1 MLRISKAKTL
11 EYSVFITTF
20 FIISLCCYFEFKHT
34 MHVVFFATLFGFV
47 NSLLA
52 LFILKDKIFTRKEK
66 LEKKLKHQLRNTEK
80 NFSTIINNMPMIAYI
95 VDTDYNFIACNNEA
109 INYFGLNVKEEG
121 QINQLSANIFERDTM
136 EQMKQENDF
145 VVKNRQTFVA
155 DRPIKLKNGQKNW
168 FRVRKIPII
177 DGTNEITR
185 LIVFARNIDEDKEA
199 QKQRETYISTLSHDL
214 KTPTIAQI
222 RALELL
228 VSENLGSINNDQREL
243 LKLTL
248 DSCYCMYDML
258 STILTTYKYEN
269 NDMTLS
275 NEKIMVMKTLDKA
288 FNKAGKILLEKN
300 LKIKVTSKNKMLSL
314 FGDNYQLQKAFDSLI
329 DFCTANAL
337 NDSEIS
343 CSVNKLSS
351 LNSIYFSLD
360 FNCLAS
366 TQETIQNMLEMYT
379 TSAEKFNKIGSSL
392 NLYLAKRIIN
402 AHNGIILIETSKT
415 RAHFIIELPCSNNPQ
430 LSLLSS
436 KKRNI
441 LLNVH

>member
-1 MLRISKAKTL
+1 MRKISKTKTL
-11 EYSVFITTF
+11 SYSVFITTF

-34 MHVVFFATLFGFV
+34 LYVVFFATILSFV
-47 NSLLA
+47 NTLVAIL
-52 LFILKDKIFTRKEK
+52 ILKHKIFAEKEK
-66 LEKKLKHQLRNTEK
+66 IEKNLRSQLKNNEK

-95 VDTDYNFIACNNEA
+95 VDTDYNFVACNNEA
-109 INYFGLNVKEEG
+109 INYFGINVKEEG

-145 VVKNRQTFVA
+145 VVKNKQAFVA
-155 DRPIKLKNGQKNW
+155 DRPIKLKSGRQNW

-177 DGTNEITR
+177 DGTNEITK
-185 LIVFARNIDEDKEA
+185 IVVFARNIDEDQNA

-228 VSENLGSINNDQREL
+228 ISENLGSINEGQREIL
-243 LKLTL
+243 NLTL

-269 NDMTLS
+269 NDITLS
-275 NEKIMVMKTLDKA
+275 HEKVHMMKVLDNA
-288 FNKAGKILLEKN
+288 FNKCGRNLREKN
-300 LKIKVTSKNKMLSL
+300 LKIKVNSKDKFLSI
-314 FGDNYQLQKAFDSLI
+314 FGDNYQLQKAFDNLI
-329 DFCTANAL
+329 DFCSANSL
-337 NDSEIS
+337 MNSEII
-343 CSVNKLSS
+343 CDVHKLKD
-351 LNSIYFSLD
+351 LNSIYFSID

-366 TQETIQNMLEMYT
+366 TQDTIKNMFEMYT

-402 AHNGIILIETSKT
+402 AHNGIILVETNENK
-415 RAHFIIELPCSNNPQ
+415 AHFIIEIPCS
-430 LSLLSS
+430 SEA
-436 KKRNI
+436 KKT
-441 LLNVH
+441 VTAC

>member
-11 EYSVFITTF
+11 KYSVFITTF
-20 FIISLCCYFEFKHT
+20 FIIALCCYFEFEHAV
-34 MHVVFFATLFGFV
+34 HVLFFATLFGVV

-52 LFILKDKIFTRKEK
+52 LLILKDKIFEKKEK
-66 LEKKLKHQLRNTEK
+66 IEKKLKHQLKNNEK

-109 INYFGLNVKEEG
+109 INYFGINTKEEG

-145 VVKNRQTFVA
+145 VVRNRQTFVA
-155 DRPIKLKNGQKNW
+155 DRPIKLKNGRKNW

-185 LIVFARNIDEDKEA
+185 LVVFARNIDEDKEA
-199 QKQRETYISTLSHDL
+199 QKQRETYIATLSHDL

-228 VSENLGSINNDQREL
+228 VSENLGSINESQREL
-243 LKLTL
+243 LNLTL

-275 NEKIMVMKTLDKA
+275 NEKIQVIKTLDKA
-288 FNKAGKILLEKN
+288 FNKAGKVLLEKN
-300 LKIKVTSKNKMLSL
+300 LKIKVTSKDKFISL
-314 FGDNYQLQKAFDSLI
+314 FGDNYQLQKAFDNLI
-329 DFCTANAL
+329 DFCTANAI
-337 NDSEIS
+337 NNSEIT

-351 LNSIYFSLD
+351 INSVYFSLD

-402 AHNGIILIETSKT
+402 AHKGVILIETSEHKI
-415 RAHFIIELPCSNNPQ
+415 HFIIELPCSKENAVP
-430 LSLLSS
+430 L
-436 KKRNI
+436 I
-441 LLNVH
+441 AC